1 MAQKAPDSQARQ
13 TAGTSPDAGKGKPKP
28 ASRSRN
34 RATGLV
40 EELREIAP
48 PSVVDALTETVK
60 GYERHLSAELVLAES
75 TRKAYLTD
83 LEQYLKFVFTRES
96 PSGTGK
102 SGPRAS
108 AAYDSHM
115 IRTFLASEME
125 TRSRTTVA
133 RKLASLR
140 AFFAF
145 ATRGGTEASPAEIVI
160 APKLPRHLPVHL
172 DVDDVE
178 AILTAAA
185 SKAERSKGA
194 RRLQWLRNRAM
205 LETLYS
211 TGLRASE
218 LVSLNNRDLDAD
230 LGVVRVENGK
240 GGKQRIVPVGIEA
253 LVAVD
258 HYRAEFP
265 EAWRDEPAVF
275 LNRYGKRLNVRS
287 VGRIL
292 DASIAAAAVA
302 TQASPHALRHSFA
315 THLLENGADLRAIQE
330 MLGHAS
336 ISTTQKYTHLDLRK
350 LTSIYDKAH
359 PRA

>member
-13 TAGTSPDAGKGKPKP
+13 TAGTSPNAGKGKPKP
-28 ASRSRN
+28 APPSRDYSKR
-34 RATGLV
+34 LV
-40 EELREIAP
+40 EELREFAP
-48 PSVVDALTETVK
+48 ASAIDALTETVK

-75 TRKAYLTD
+75 TCKAYFTD
-83 LEQYLKFVFTRES
+83 LAQYLKFVFTRDS
-96 PSGTGK
+96 LTGRQ
-102 SGPRAS
+102 PRAS

-115 IRTFLASEME
+115 IRSFLAGEME

-145 ATRGGTEASPAEIVI
+145 ATRDDTEASPAEIVV

-178 AILTAAA
+178 SILTAAA
-185 SKAERSKGA
+185 RTAERSKGA

-218 LVSLNNRDLDAD
+218 LVGLNNRDLDAD

-240 GGKQRIVPVGIEA
+240 GGKQRIVPVGTEA